1 MAGLH
6 LLPLVFPLQQV
17 ASNAG
22 GPLAARLQVSNIQWL
37 QAEHPISSPGGGIR
51 DARLDKDIL
60 GRTPQQL
67 AQIRGHSA
75 LARLLDPS
83 FDLRVLSP
91 R

>member
-1 MAGLH
+1 MATMHGE
-6 LLPLVFPLQQV
+6 
-17 ASNAG
+17 NAQEQCMY
-22 GPLAARLQVSNIQWL
+22 ANWL
-37 QAEHPISSPGGGIR
+37 QAEHPIPAPGGGIR